1 MLSINRVTVKSC
13 KWAPERGREKNTKSL
28 SFLESLAVQ
37 IAAWSGFRGPWCSQV
52 GVVWTLFVLKAST
65 GRRVAK
71 GTPWET
77 DKPPLIGPACC

>member
-1 MLSINRVTVKSC
+1 MNEITGIKQHFDLLIICLIIK
-13 KWAPERGREKNTKSL
+13 KLQKLGTKIDTGDKDC
-28 SFLESLAVQ
+28 FDPT
-37 IAAWSGFRGPWCSQV
+37 GFRGPWCSQV
-52 GVVWTLFVLKAST
+52 RVVWTLFVLKAST